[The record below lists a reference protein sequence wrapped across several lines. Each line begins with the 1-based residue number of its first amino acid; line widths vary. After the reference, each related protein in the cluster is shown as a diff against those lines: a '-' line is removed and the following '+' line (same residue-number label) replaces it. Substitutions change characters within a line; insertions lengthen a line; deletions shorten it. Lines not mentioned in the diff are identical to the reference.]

1 MNTTILTSIRILPET
16 RMKLRLLKIATN
28 LPTYR
33 LLELMV
39 DAMWA
44 KKETEVSALISQN
57 RANKESAKILKRIRV
72 K

>member
-1 MNTTILTSIRILPET
+1 MNTILTSIRILPET
-16 RMKLRLLKIATN
+16 RLKLRLLKIATN

-39 DAMWA
+39 DAMWVQ
-44 KKETEVSALISQN
+44 KENQVTTLVSQN
-57 RANKESAKILKRIRV
+57 RTNKEAAKILRRMRV

>member
-1 MNTTILTSIRILPET
+1 MNTILTSIRILPET
-16 RMKLRLLKIATN
+16 RLKLRLLKIATN
-28 LPTYR
+28 LPSYR

-44 KKETEVSALISQN
+44 QKEEEVTTLVSQT
-57 RANKESAKILKRIRV
+57 RANKEAAKILKRILV